1 MRARIVVPIDASK
14 AELEAIALANERV
27 REFTAGQTIR
37 KVVVVPKKL
46 VNVVAT

>member
-1 MRARIVVPIDASK
+1 MVPLDATK
-14 AELEAIALANERV
+14 AELETIALANERV
-27 REFTAGQTIR
+27 REFTAGKTIR

>member
-1 MRARIVVPIDASK
+1 MVPIGATK

-27 REFTAGQTIR
+27 REFTAGKTIR
-37 KVVVVPKKL
+37 KVVVVEKKL